1 MSSTSSITPFTT
13 SAQLTLSSF
22 YLDTVKD
29 RLYCSGTTSLER
41 RAAQTAIYRILDHL
55 VRFLAPLLPFTM
67 DDVWG
72 FLPKAEE
79 DAPSSVHL
87 AALPKARAE
96 WLDDELDERW
106 ERLLRVKGEIAKALE
121 AARRNKV
128 IGHPLDARVTVFPP
142 QDMAAMVEA
151 AATNLKDI
159 LIVSQLTVATAGAL
173 QGEGGRVL

>member
-1 MSSTSSITPFTT
+1 
-13 SAQLTLSSF
+13 
-22 YLDTVKD
+22 
-29 RLYCSGTTSLER
+29 
-41 RAAQTAIYRILDHL
+41 
-55 VRFLAPLLPFTM
+55 M

-72 FLPKAEE
+72 FLPKVE
-79 DAPSSVHL
+79 DNPPSSVHL

-142 QDMAAMVEA
+142 DGMGPMLNK

-159 LIVSQLTVATAGAL
+159 LIVSQLVVASAAQQAIGVL
-173 QGEGGRVL
+173 QQGEGGESFESDDIPGLKVAVEKARGEKCERCWNYSESVGTNSGHPTLCERCWNILG

>member
-1 MSSTSSITPFTT
+1 
-13 SAQLTLSSF
+13 
-22 YLDTVKD
+22 
-29 RLYCSGTTSLER
+29 
-41 RAAQTAIYRILDHL
+41 
-55 VRFLAPLLPFTM
+55 M

-79 DAPSSVHL
+79 DAPTSVHL

-106 ERLLRVKGEIAKALE
+106 EQLLRVKGEIAKALE
-121 AARRNKV
+121 SARRDKV

-142 QDMAAMVEA
+142 KDMAAMVEA

-159 LIVSQLTVATAGAL
+159 LIVSQLAVATARPS
-173 QGEGGRVL
+173 QGEGGESFESDDIQGLNVVVEKALGEKCERCWNYSERVGANSGHPTLCERCWNILG